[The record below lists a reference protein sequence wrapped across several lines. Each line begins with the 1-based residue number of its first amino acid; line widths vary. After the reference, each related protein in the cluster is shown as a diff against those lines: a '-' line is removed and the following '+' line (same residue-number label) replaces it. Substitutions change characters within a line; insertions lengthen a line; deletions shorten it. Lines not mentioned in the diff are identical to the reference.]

1 MPLTTPRAS
10 RLRADSHPGPA
21 ALMPHEPAGI
31 AASRT
36 RLGYTVDL
44 HYDVFAD
51 ADFIFSI
58 HAARTEQQR
67 VLREAVV
74 IEPGV
79 DWRVDTEPLFGNR
92 LLRLRA
98 GAGTLDVRYIGN
110 VEVVHHLEEP
120 QHVVAGDIADLP
132 AEVLPFLRPSRYCQA
147 DALQSLAW
155 REFGDVAPGHAQ
167 VAAVCGYVNSRVE
180 FRVGTSTVATSALDT
195 LELGVG
201 VCRDFVHATIAL
213 LRALNYPTRFVTGVD
228 YGAPRDLGPPDF
240 HSYVEAWIGE
250 RWWIFDPTG
259 ITPLT
264 GLIRIATGRDAADVA
279 FATMFGNVR
288 GGMPKV
294 AFAAEGDSAE
304 GVAAPQSTQLAVS
317 TAAR

>member
-1 MPLTTPRAS
+1 
-10 RLRADSHPGPA
+10 
-21 ALMPHEPAGI
+21 MPHEPAGI

-58 HAARTEQQR
+58 HAARTGQQR

-74 IEPGV
+74 VEPGV
-79 DWRVDTEPLFGNR
+79 DWHVDTEPLFGNR

-98 GAGTLDVRYIGN
+98 AAGTLDVRYIGN
-110 VEVVHHLEEP
+110 VEVTHHLEEP
-120 QHVVAGDIADLP
+120 QHVVAGVIADLP
-132 AEVLPFLRPSRYCQA
+132 ADVLPFLRPSRYCQA
-147 DALQSLAW
+147 DELQQLAW
-155 REFGDVAPGHAQ
+155 REFGDVGPGYAQ
-167 VAAVCGYVNSRVE
+167 VDAVCRYVHSHVE
-180 FRVGTSTVATSALDT
+180 FRVGTSTIATSALDT
-195 LELGVG
+195 LEHGVG

-213 LRALNYPTRFVTGVD
+213 LRALNYPARFVTGVD

-288 GGMPKV
+288 GGMPKL
-294 AFAAEGDSAE
+294 AFAAEDDAAE
-304 GVAAPQSTQLAVS
+304 GIAAPQPTKLAVS